1 MKGLGQARVVAILPK
16 SDDRRT
22 HEAMSSTA
30 VFFDRDG
37 TLIRDPGCISHPD
50 QVELLDGAAEAVKQ
64 MQLLGYK
71 TVVVSNQPGVAKGI
85 LTEETLEQIHGRLRE
100 LIGRQGASLDA
111 IYYCPFH
118 PDGAVPKY
126 RQDSDWRKP
135 KPGMLLAAAGELDID
150 LTRSWMVGDS
160 LRDTEAG
167 RSAGCRT
174 ILISAAHTNPATT
187 DKNRPDYVA
196 VNMRE
201 AVNIIKKFHRSGQD
215 PHIVPVFSETNEAAS
230 VMDPHGSES
239 QRDEAMNPLPTQ
251 TTTPTNPAAATD
263 ASVEQLLANILD
275 QLKRM
280 QKAEAFNEFS
290 LMRLLAGVLQV
301 FVPFCLLVALWLLMN
316 TDQAG
321 TNVLV
326 ALGFGAVLQLM
337 ALTFYIMNWRR

>member
-1 MKGLGQARVVAILPK
+1 
-16 SDDRRT
+16 
-22 HEAMSSTA
+22 MSSTA

-37 TLIRDPGCISHPD
+37 TLIRDPGYISHPD
-50 QVELLDGAAEAVKQ
+50 QVELLDGAAEAVKE

-100 LIGRQGASLDA
+100 LVSHTGASLDA

-126 RQDSDWRKP
+126 RKDSDWRKP
-135 KPGMLLAAAGELDID
+135 RPGMLLAAASEMDID

-174 ILISAAHTNPATT
+174 ILIRSTHANLETT
-187 DKNRPDYVA
+187 DKNRPDHVA

-201 AVNIIKKFHRSGQD
+201 AVNIIKKYHRSGQD
-215 PHIVPVFSETNEAAS
+215 AQIVPEFSEPSEAAS
-230 VMDPHGSES
+230 VLDSLEIALRP
-239 QRDEAMNPLPTQ
+239 RDEATDQPQTQ
-251 TTTPTNPAAATD
+251 AAVPATEAA
-263 ASVEQLLANILD
+263 VEQLLMNILD

-280 QKAEAFNEFS
+280 QKAEIFNEFS
-290 LMRLLAGVLQV
+290 LMRLLAGILQV
-301 FVPFCLLVALWLLMN
+301 FVPFCLLVTLWLLTSSN
-316 TDQAG
+316 QAG

-337 ALTFYIMNWRR
+337 ALTFYIMNGRR

>member
-1 MKGLGQARVVAILPK
+1 
-16 SDDRRT
+16 
-22 HEAMSSTA
+22 MSNAA

-37 TLIRDPGCISHPD
+37 TLIRDPGHISHPD
-50 QVELLDGAAEAVKQ
+50 QVELLDGAGEAVKE
-64 MQLLGYK
+64 MQFLGYK

-100 LIGRQGASLDA
+100 LVSEKGASLDA
-111 IYYCPFH
+111 VYYCPYH
-118 PDGAVPKY
+118 PDGAVLKY
-126 RQDSDWRKP
+126 RKDSDWRKP

-174 ILISAAHTNPATT
+174 ILISSTRVSPETT
-187 DKNRPDYVA
+187 DKNRPDHVA

-201 AVNIIKKFHRSGQD
+201 AVNIIKKYHRSGQD
-215 PHIVPVFSETNEAAS
+215 SRIVPMFADKSEAAS
-230 VMDPHGSES
+230 AADPPDSSLHQQDDATG
-239 QRDEAMNPLPTQ
+239 Q
-251 TTTPTNPAAATD
+251 PAPATD
-263 ASVEQLLANILD
+263 APVEQLLAGILE

-280 QKAEAFNEFS
+280 QKAEIFDEFS
-290 LMRLLAGVLQV
+290 LLRLLAGILQV
-301 FVPFCLLVALWLLMN
+301 FVPFCLLVALWLLTSSSQPN
-316 TDQAG
+316 D
-321 TNVLV
+321 NVLV

>member
-1 MKGLGQARVVAILPK
+1 
-16 SDDRRT
+16 
-22 HEAMSSTA
+22 MSSTA
-30 VFFDRDG
+30 VFFDQDG
-37 TLIRDPGCISHPD
+37 TLIRDPGCVSHPD
-50 QVELLDGAAEAVKQ
+50 QVELLDGAAEAVKE

-100 LIGRQGASLDA
+100 LVAHKGASLDA

-167 RSAGCRT
+167 RSAGCKT
-174 ILISAAHTNPATT
+174 ILISSGHASPETN
-187 DKNRPDYVA
+187 DKNRPDHVA
-196 VNMRE
+196 VNLRE
-201 AVNIIKKFHRSGQD
+201 AVNIIKKFHRSVQD
-215 PHIVPVFSETNEAAS
+215 ARIVPVFANRNDPASVADPPESDLQLQGEVTDRPQAPAAS
-230 VMDPHGSES
+230 PAS
-239 QRDEAMNPLPTQ
+239 QST
-251 TTTPTNPAAATD
+251 ATD
-263 ASVEQLLANILD
+263 TALEQVLTNILD

-280 QKAEAFNEFS
+280 HKSQVFSEFS
-290 LMRLLAGVLQV
+290 LMRLLAGILQV
-301 FVPFCLLVALWLLMN
+301 FVPFCLLVALWLLTSSN
-316 TDQAG
+316 QSG

-326 ALGFGAVLQLM
+326 ALGFGIVLQLM

>member
-1 MKGLGQARVVAILPK
+1 
-16 SDDRRT
+16 
-22 HEAMSSTA
+22 MSSTA

-37 TLIRDPGCISHPD
+37 TLIRDPGYISHPD
-50 QVELLDGAAEAVKQ
+50 QVELLDGAAEAVKE

-100 LIGRQGASLDA
+100 LVSHTGASLDA

-126 RQDSDWRKP
+126 RKDSDWRKP
-135 KPGMLLAAAGELDID
+135 RPGMLLAAAGEMDID

-174 ILISAAHTNPATT
+174 ILIRSTHANPETT
-187 DKNRPDYVA
+187 DKNRPDHVA

-201 AVNIIKKFHRSGQD
+201 AVNIIKKYHRSGQD
-215 PHIVPVFSETNEAAS
+215 AQIVPVFSEPSEAAS
-230 VMDPHGSES
+230 VLDSLEIALRP
-239 QRDEAMNPLPTQ
+239 RDEATDQPQTQ
-251 TTTPTNPAAATD
+251 AAVPATEAA
-263 ASVEQLLANILD
+263 VEQLLMNILD

-280 QKAEAFNEFS
+280 QKAEIFNEFS
-290 LMRLLAGVLQV
+290 LMRLLAGILQV
-301 FVPFCLLVALWLLMN
+301 FVPFCLLVALWLLTSSN
-316 TDQAG
+316 QAG
-321 TNVLV
+321 ANVLV

-337 ALTFYIMNWRR
+337 ALTFYIMNGRR